1 MSLKKIAFMKKIL
14 VILTLVFLT
23 ISCSSTLTLKDYDH
37 IREVVNRND
46 VKTYKPKYYD
56 NGGDVKTNILN
67 KKNVVVEKAVIT
79 ELLRKEKINL
89 AAIPKIN
96 NDGETTNAIKK
107 EIEEIN
113 RQIEQLESRLNN
125 ISNTDTDAHQKM
137 IEILTEIN
145 DLKCK
150 LIDGTNRLLIK
161 TNKIFGDVSFNT
173 GKSNL
178 TKRGKEELDEIASSI
193 EIEVNGWKNYLNTC
207 NERVFENDVF
217 VVVIDIDGYADAVGG
232 SKLNLTL
239 SKDRALEVKK
249 QLENRFFE
257 LVENKRLNIVFKKIN
272 AKGYGEK
279 LPPGIS
285 ASTKN
290 DPERRVCYI
299 YSVVGPSKLLNN

>member
-1 MSLKKIAFMKKIL
+1 MFDFKKEYYLTIAFI
-14 VILTLVFLT
+14 
-23 ISCSSTLTLKDYDH
+23 SSTHFLIDGIKLLKPIKNERILFFLDQLAH
-37 IREVVNRND
+37 I
-46 VKTYKPKYYD
+46 
-56 NGGDVKTNILN
+56 GILFWVAN
-67 KKNVVVEKAVIT
+67 SWSLSFDIQSYIT
-79 ELLRKEKINL
+79 EKNLLFLL
-89 AAIPKIN
+89 AIVLLTAVTSIVLKVVFSCW
-96 NDGETTNAIKK
+96 KK

-239 SKDRALEVKK
+239 SKDRALEVQKH
-249 QLENRFFE
+249 LENRFFE